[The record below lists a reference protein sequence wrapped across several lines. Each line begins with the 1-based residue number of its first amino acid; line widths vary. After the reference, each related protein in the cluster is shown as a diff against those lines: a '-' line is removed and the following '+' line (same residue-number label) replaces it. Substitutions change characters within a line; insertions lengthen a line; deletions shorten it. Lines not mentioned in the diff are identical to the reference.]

1 MTVLRTLAVGL
12 VACGTLA
19 TSATAAPLSW
29 FGSQASLT
37 AWYANQ
43 LNSAGNI
50 YAPPSTTVVSNLPAN
65 WYYNA
70 NSQASSEGSFSA
82 PPVANYT
89 PTAAPA
95 APAVIA
101 PTPYVSAEAVSPT
114 GQGSQLIGTN
124 YSPQVASPNRAD
136 AFINLGDGPYAEA
149 SSLTVGNPVP
159 WYNSS
164 AVVSAFGGTPT
175 PMQQASFAQTV
186 LADVQHTFQSSGLD
200 IKLTSDP
207 SVSASHMMSVVSGA
221 SYGGNPNAI
230 GITNVGA
237 NGFSFID
244 KLSYASNP
252 DQLAWAVS
260 HNVAHELMH
269 ALGVPSHPDE
279 TNQYLDSAVANWQML
294 TDPDTKFSP
303 AAVALLK
310 SAQNGSGFGSLGAEL
325 LAKHQ
330 HAGRRCQLCEGMPG
344 MGVDGAQLLEAAVP
358 EPSTI
363 IVWIL
368 SGLGVGFTARRRV
381 SRKEAA

>member
-1 MTVLRTLAVGL
+1 MTVIRTLAVGL
-12 VACGTLA
+12 VACGALA

-29 FGSQASLT
+29 FGSQASLS

-65 WYYNA
+65 WYYSS
-70 NSQASSEGSFSA
+70 NSQLPAESSFAAPAVAS
-82 PPVANYT
+82 PTPV
-89 PTAAPA
+89 AAPA
-95 APAVIA
+95 APAIVA
-101 PTPYVSAEAVSPT
+101 PAPYVSAETVAPT
-114 GQGSQLIGTN
+114 RQGSQQIGAS
-124 YSPQVASPNRAD
+124 YSPPVSSPNRAD
-136 AFINLGDGPYAEA
+136 AFINLGNGPYADA
-149 SSLTVGNPVP
+149 SILTVGNPSP

-164 AVVSAFGGTPT
+164 SVANAFGGTPDA
-175 PMQQASFAQTV
+175 MQQASFAQTV
-186 LADVQHTFQSSGLD
+186 LADVQHTFRSSGLD

-221 SYGGNPNAI
+221 SYGGNPDAI

-252 DQLAWAVS
+252 DELAQAVS
-260 HNVAHELMH
+260 NNVAHELMH

-279 TNQYLDSAVANWQML
+279 SNQYLDSAVANWEML

-310 SAQNGSGFGSLGAEL
+310 SAQNGAGAGSLGAEL

-330 HAGRRCQLCEGMPG
+330 HAGRRCQLCEGRPG
-344 MGVDGAQLLEAAVP
+344 IGVDGAQLLEAAVP

-368 SGLGVGFTARRRV
+368 SGLGVGLTAHRRA
-381 SRKEAA
+381 SRKVA